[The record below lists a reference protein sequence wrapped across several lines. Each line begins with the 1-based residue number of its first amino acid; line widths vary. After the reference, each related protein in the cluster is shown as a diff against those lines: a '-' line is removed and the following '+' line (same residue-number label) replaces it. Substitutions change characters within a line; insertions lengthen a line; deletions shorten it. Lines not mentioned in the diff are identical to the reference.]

1 MANRP
6 RSLDA
11 HVFTVEDLQAL
22 GSKKLPK
29 TYREYYNEGA
39 MDMISLRDNIAAY
52 DRYRILPRALRN
64 VQCVDTSTTL
74 FGCQVTFPL
83 GISPSAMHKLAH
95 PEGELATSRAAANMN
110 VSMCLS
116 SYATTS
122 LEDVAAQGRGNPYM
136 MQICVLKDRNR
147 TAQLLERAE
156 GPYLAIRHTYFLLL
170 ALHFPILSNPTGKIR
185 QLLTWVSGTK
195 PRSPRTAAGYKAIF
209 LSVDVPVL
217 GRRLNE
223 FRNNFTLP
231 NDLSFPNILS
241 SGHDEFAKEESSQD
255 YDSSLEWAEIIPW
268 LKGKTRMQI
277 WLKGILNPADVLL
290 AIDHGVDG
298 VLISN
303 HGGRQLDGVPATL
316 DCLRE
321 CARVSRGRIQM
332 AVDGGIRRGSDMFK
346 AIALG
351 AQHCFVGRVPIWG
364 LAYNGQQGVELGLK
378 LLLDE
383 FRTTMALAG
392 YL

>member
-6 RSLDA
+6 RSLDS
-11 HVFTVEDLQAL
+11 HVFTIEDLQAL

-74 FGCQVTFPL
+74 FGCRVTFPL

-95 PEGELATSRAAANMN
+95 PEGELATSRAATNMN

-156 GPYLAIRHTYFLLL
+156 
-170 ALHFPILSNPTGKIR
+170 
-185 QLLTWVSGTK
+185 
-195 PRSPRTAAGYKAIF
+195 AAGYKAIF

-277 WLKGILNPADVLL
+277 WLKGILSPADVLL

-321 CARVSRGRIQM
+321 CAQVSRDRIQM

-392 YL
+392 CRTVGEITPEHLTYLEPGGRLHRL